1 MKVSHVLYKT
11 NNLEASFKEFE
22 KLGYKVVNGSRKKPH
37 NALIYFSEG
46 PYIELLEKAPV
57 SSFLKVILRL
67 LGKGKV
73 VDRFNSWENSTEG
86 FFEICLENNT
96 TNFKKEEKIL
106 AKFEEGYFITNS
118 KRIDA
123 SNRVLKWK
131 LLFPNQTKIPFL
143 MTKFSENPKPKNF
156 IHPNKVRKIQRI
168 LYGTQPQFI
177 PLLTE
182 LCDDDT
188 LQLFEGTGVKE
199 VLYKK

>member
-22 KLGYKVVNGSRKKPH
+22 KLGYKVVYGSRKKPH

-46 PYIELLEKAPV
+46 PYIELLEKAPI
-57 SSFLKVILRL
+57 SSFLKAILRL
-67 LGKGKV
+67 LGKAKV

-86 FFEICLENNT
+86 FFEICLETNT

-118 KRIDA
+118 KRIDV

-131 LLFPNQTKIPFL
+131 LLFPNQIKIPFL
-143 MTKFSENPKPKNF
+143 MTQFNINPKPKNF
-156 IHPNKVRKIQRI
+156 VHPNKIKRI
-168 LYGTQPQFI
+168 KQISYSTEASII
-177 PLLTE
+177 PVINE
-182 LCDDDT
+182 LCNDDI
-188 LQLFEGTGVKE
+188 LQLFIGKRDCKVTYE
-199 VLYKK
+199 

>member
-22 KLGYKVVNGSRKKPH
+22 KLGYKVVYGSRKKPH

-67 LGKGKV
+67 LGKAKV

-106 AKFEEGYFITNS
+106 AKFKEGYFITNS

-131 LLFPNQTKIPFL
+131 LLFPNQIKIPFL
-143 MTKFSENPKPKNF
+143 MTQFNINPKPKNF
-156 IHPNKVRKIQRI
+156 VHPNKIKRI
-168 LYGTQPQFI
+168 KQISYSTEASII
-177 PLLTE
+177 PVINE
-182 LCDDDT
+182 LCNDDI
-188 LQLFEGTGVKE
+188 LQLFIGKRDCKVTYE
-199 VLYKK
+199 

>member
-73 VDRFNSWENSTEG
+73 VDRFNSWENSTKG
-86 FFEICLENNT
+86 FFEICLETNT

-118 KRIDA
+118 KRIDV

-131 LLFPNQTKIPFL
+131 LLFPNQIKIPFL
-143 MTKFSENPKPKNF
+143 MTQFNINPKPKNF
-156 IHPNKVRKIQRI
+156 VHPNKIKRI
-168 LYGTQPQFI
+168 KQISYSTEASII
-177 PLLTE
+177 PVINE
-182 LCDDDT
+182 LCNDDI
-188 LQLFEGTGVKE
+188 LQLFIGKRDCKVTYE
-199 VLYKK
+199 

>member
-22 KLGYKVVNGSRKKPH
+22 KLGYKVVYGSRKKPH

-86 FFEICLENNT
+86 FFEICLETNT

-118 KRIDA
+118 KRIDV

-143 MTKFSENPKPKNF
+143 MTKFNINPKPKNF
-156 IHPNKVRKIQRI
+156 VHPNKIKRI
-168 LYGTQPQFI
+168 KQISYSTEASII
-177 PLLTE
+177 PVINE
-182 LCDDDT
+182 LCNDDI
-188 LQLFEGTGVKE
+188 LQLFIGKRDCKVTYE
-199 VLYKK
+199 

>member
-131 LLFPNQTKIPFL
+131 LLFPNQIKIPFL
-143 MTKFSENPKPKNF
+143 MTQFNINPKPKNF
-156 IHPNKVRKIQRI
+156 VHPNKIKRI
-168 LYGTQPQFI
+168 KQISYSTEASII
-177 PLLTE
+177 PVINE
-182 LCDDDT
+182 LCNDDI
-188 LQLFEGTGVKE
+188 LQLFIGKRDCKVTYE
-199 VLYKK
+199 